1 MNDSFICSYTI
12 KNTGDASGSEI
23 SQCYV
28 QPNESDNNEP
38 IKTLQGFDKTFL
50 NPGESKE
57 IEIELSK
64 RNFSSWDLS
73 KNDWD
78 IKYKEYDILIG
89 SSSRDIKLIERINL

>member
-1 MNDSFICSYTI
+1 M
-12 KNTGDASGSEI
+12 
-23 SQCYV
+23 

-78 IKYKEYDILIG
+78 IKCKVYDILIG

>member
-1 MNDSFICSYTI
+1 MI
-12 KNTGDASGSEI
+12 KNTGDTAGFEI

-28 QPNESDNNEP
+28 QPYKSNNNEP

-57 IEIELSK
+57 IKIELSK
-64 RNFSSWDLS
+64 RNFSSWNLS
-73 KNDWD
+73 KKDWD

-89 SSSRDIKLIERINL
+89 SSSKDIKLVEGIKL

>member
-1 MNDSFICSYTI
+1 
-12 KNTGDASGSEI
+12 
-23 SQCYV
+23 
-28 QPNESDNNEP
+28 
-38 IKTLQGFDKTFL
+38 L

-57 IEIELSK
+57 IEVELSK

-78 IKYKEYDILIG
+78 IKYKVYDILIG

>member
-1 MNDSFICSYTI
+1 M
-12 KNTGDASGSEI
+12 
-23 SQCYV
+23 

-73 KNDWD
+73 RNDWD
-78 IKYKEYDILIG
+78 SKYKVYDILIG